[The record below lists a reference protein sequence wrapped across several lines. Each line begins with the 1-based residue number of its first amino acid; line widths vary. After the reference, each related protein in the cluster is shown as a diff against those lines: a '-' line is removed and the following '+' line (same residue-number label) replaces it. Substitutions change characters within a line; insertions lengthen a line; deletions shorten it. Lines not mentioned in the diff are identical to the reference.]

1 MMATIEQAD
10 ACFHHSVK
18 RMKALSEEGYGE
30 GWEPF
35 KMCFWMKDL
44 NRGYLLKFKENGI
57 LEDSE
62 IVTKEPTDVSA
73 VVIMTSDD
81 WVGQHTKEVDLAEK
95 YYSGEMKIKG
105 DVAALQRYKTFA
117 SYEPYYPPGHPKYKG
132 ESG

>member
-1 MMATIEQAD
+1 MATIEQAD
-10 ACFHHSVK
+10 ACFYHSVK
-18 RMKALSEEGYGE
+18 RIKALSEEGYGE

-44 NRGYLLKFKENGI
+44 NRGYLLKFKEDGI

-73 VVIMTSDD
+73 VVIMTGDD

-117 SYEPYYPPGHPKYKG
+117 SYEPYYPPGHPKYRG
-132 ESG
+132 ESS